1 MLMTKAKLYPFIN
14 RFTGAVEIRTKKH
27 GKELNED
34 WARAKVV
41 KNQEGEKVFRFH
53 LSAPVKGR
61 DGKVHMG
68 TAIVDLTE
76 QEMPAEEL
84 EAANGKRNTK

>member
-1 MLMTKAKLYPFIN
+1 MLMTKAKVYPYIN
-14 RFTGAVEIRTKKH
+14 RFNGEIQIMTKRQ

-34 WARAKVV
+34 WAVAKVV
-41 KNQEGEKVFRFH
+41 KNQQGEKVFRFH
-53 LSAPVKGR
+53 LSAPVTGK

-76 QEMPAEEL
+76 SNEPVEL
-84 EAANGKRNTK
+84 EAADGKRDTK

>member
-1 MLMTKAKLYPFIN
+1 MTKAKLYPYIN
-14 RFTGAVEIRTKKH
+14 RFTGEIQIMTKRQ

-34 WARAKVV
+34 WAVAKVV
-41 KNQEGEKVFRFH
+41 KNQQGEKVFRFH
-53 LSAPVKGR
+53 LSAPVTGK

-76 QEMPAEEL
+76 SNEPVEL
-84 EAANGKRNTK
+84 EAADGKRDTE

>member
-1 MLMTKAKLYPFIN
+1 MTKAKVYPYIN
-14 RFTGAVEIRTKKH
+14 RFNGEIQIMTKAQ

-34 WARAKVV
+34 WAKAKVV
-41 KNQEGEKVFRFH
+41 KNQQGEKVFRFH
-53 LSAPVKGR
+53 LSAPVTGK

-76 QEMPAEEL
+76 SNEPVEL
-84 EAANGKRNTK
+84 EAADGKRDTE

>member
-1 MLMTKAKLYPFIN
+1 MTKPNLYPFIN
-14 RFTGAVEIRTKKH
+14 RFTGDIEIMTKRQGSK
-27 GKELNED
+27 LNED

-41 KNQEGEKVFRFH
+41 KNQQGEKVFRFH
-53 LSAPVKGR
+53 LSAPVTGR

-68 TAIVDLTE
+68 TAVVDLTE

-84 EAANGKRNTK
+84 EAANGKRVTE

>member
-1 MLMTKAKLYPFIN
+1 MLMTKAKVYPFIN
-14 RFTGAVEIRTKKH
+14 RFNGEIQIMTKAQ

-41 KNQEGEKVFRFH
+41 KNQQGEKVFRFH
-53 LSAPVKGR
+53 LSAPVTGK

-76 QEMPAEEL
+76 SNEPAEL
-84 EAANGKRNTK
+84 EAENGKRDTK